1 MLRVKYFESLY
12 VIMWDDDFY
21 RFFRKSN
28 NGRRMPY
35 NFFNLNDS
43 HSFDFSKIFDN
54 FDTDNFSSYP
64 LPDKYK
70 FKATKY
76 VSITVAE
83 GDDEGIDQA
92 IKILESMRSKSSDPV
107 EAAKEDDDS
116 DDTFNEDFKED
127 NL

>member
-12 VIMWDDDFY
+12 GIMWDDDFY

-28 NGRRMPY
+28 KGRRMPY

-54 FDTDNFSSYP
+54 FDTDDFSSYP

-92 IKILESMRSKSSDPV
+92 IKILESMRSKPSDPV
-107 EAAKEDDDS
+107 EAAQEDDDS
-116 DDTFNEDFKED
+116 DDTFNENFKED